1 MRYILLLLLSV
12 WSAESAV
19 AATLPDKEKKK
30 KKGKTKTEAPPK
42 GDKADLAKLERL
54 QLDAEKAKVI
64 EDWELALSSYKEL
77 LIQDP
82 NNANAYYQIGQIYF
96 NTGKLDEASKAIQ
109 VAAKLDPTN
118 KWYLESLAD
127 IFMNQGNAKA
137 ATETF
142 KLLVEK
148 FPNNP
153 EYYLNLGFLYAKQ
166 TQYDEAIKTY
176 EQFEKNF
183 GIDEQVIDE
192 KKNLYLRLNKFEN
205 AIAEI
210 KKLQEAYPDETSFV
224 LQEADLYRANRMK
237 EKALEVYKR
246 VLALEPDNPQAQLG
260 VTSLSL
266 QGGSEQQNTENLKS
280 VFDNPKV
287 NVDTKIGILLLRYIQ
302 TNSENPAKRK
312 EAIELA
318 EILALQH
325 PTDAKAHAIKG
336 DIYYLDE
343 QNDKALA
350 AYQQALTLN
359 KDVFQVWQQVMVIYN
374 TKRDWSNV
382 IKTSTSAMELF
393 PNQPMIYL
401 FRGGAETQLKEYE
414 KAIKSLTKGERM
426 ALDNDKLRA
435 QFLANMG
442 DAYHSLKKHTES
454 DSSYDKAL
462 RLDPENAYVL
472 NNYSYYL
479 SLRKTNLEKAKQMSA
494 YANKLEPDNSSF
506 LDTYAWILFE
516 LKDYKGAKEWQEKAM
531 KSGGAQ
537 SGTILEHY
545 GDILSQLGDKT
556 QALDYWKKAK
566 ELGVD
571 SSTIERKIAE
581 GKYVE

>member
-1 MRYILLLLLSV
+1 
-12 WSAESAV
+12 
-19 AATLPDKEKKK
+19 
-30 KKGKTKTEAPPK
+30 
-42 GDKADLAKLERL
+42 
-54 QLDAEKAKVI
+54 
-64 EDWELALSSYKEL
+64 
-77 LIQDP
+77 
-82 NNANAYYQIGQIYF
+82 
-96 NTGKLDEASKAIQ
+96 
-109 VAAKLDPTN
+109 
-118 KWYLESLAD
+118 
-127 IFMNQGNAKA
+127 MNQGNAKA

-183 GIDEQVIDE
+183 GIDEQVIEE

-374 TKRDWSNV
+374 SKRDWNNV

-414 KAIKSLTKGERM
+414 KAIKSLSKGERM

-435 QFLANMG
+435 QFFANMG
-442 DAYHSLKKHTES
+442 DAYHSLNKHTES

-545 GDILSQLGDKT
+545 GDILSQLGDKS
-556 QALDYWKKAK
+556 QALEYWKKAK
-566 ELGVD
+566 DLGVD
-571 SSTIERKIAE
+571 SSTIDRKIAE